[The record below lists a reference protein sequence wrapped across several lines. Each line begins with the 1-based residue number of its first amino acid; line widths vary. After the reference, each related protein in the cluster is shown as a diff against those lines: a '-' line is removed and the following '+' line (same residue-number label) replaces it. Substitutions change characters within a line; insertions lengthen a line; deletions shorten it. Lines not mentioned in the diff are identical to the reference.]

1 MRMDFFQQVRS
12 SVSRS
17 DPGQFA
23 QWALLSIS
31 SIEKHR
37 IHHIWQPWL
46 GVTPTGMPLGVT
58 PTGMPLLLCDSK
70 PCMSPH
76 SMVPIFPWF
85 VRGYTSKRGDSKVHK
100 ISSTKTQISLTT
112 ISLALLAGLG
122 YPQPFLNDFH
132 FFLCFVLDASPNS
145 QRADILSFDP
155 N

>member
-1 MRMDFFQQVRS
+1 MTTMVGGNS
-12 SVSRS
+12 NWYATWGNSNWYATS
-17 DPGQFA
+17 
-23 QWALLSIS
+23 
-31 SIEKHR
+31 
-37 IHHIWQPWL
+37 
-46 GVTPTGMPLGVT
+46 
-58 PTGMPLLLCDSK
+58 MPLLLCDSK

-100 ISSTKTQISLTT
+100 ISFTKTQISLTT